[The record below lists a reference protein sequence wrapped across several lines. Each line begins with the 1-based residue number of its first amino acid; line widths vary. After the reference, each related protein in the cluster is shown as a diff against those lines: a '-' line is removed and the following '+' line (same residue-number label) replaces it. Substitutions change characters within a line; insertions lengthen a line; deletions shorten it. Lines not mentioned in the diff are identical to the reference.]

1 MGKDII
7 SHKLMLLH
15 LVFNRVEMVE
25 HMEMTGCVE
34 QEMELEYQLLMVIG
48 LEANHG
54 RDLNIIIESIILKDH
69 QFYLTM
75 VVKLDL

>member
-1 MGKDII
+1 MDKDII

-25 HMEMTGCVE
+25 HMEMMECVE

-48 LEANHG
+48 
-54 RDLNIIIESIILKDH
+54 
-69 QFYLTM
+69 
-75 VVKLDL
+75 